1 MEERSIEQ
9 PSVDAHGIR
18 PPDAYG
24 IEAREPVAGAM
35 VLALV
40 GEFDLAAAAALR
52 EQLDAAKETADRGV
66 VLDLAEVT
74 FVDSA
79 GLRELLRA
87 HEALAAERKRLVLT
101 GLQPAVVR
109 LLELTGATQ
118 LLVTAPTLQRG
129 LTLLAEQP

>member
-9 PSVDAHGIR
+9 SSVDARGIR

-24 IEAREPVAGAM
+24 IEVRESVAGAL
-35 VLALV
+35 VLALI

-52 EQLDAAKETADRGV
+52 EQLDAAKATADRGV

-87 HEALAAERKRLVLT
+87 HQALAAERKGLVLI
-101 GLQPAVVR
+101 GLQPAVIR
-109 LLELTGATQ
+109 LLELTGATDM
-118 LLVTAPTLQRG
+118 LVTAPTLQRG